1 MNTSLRLARANAYP
15 AIASLLNAREDGD
28 HQVEAGE
35 FQRCAERWVRHD
47 RAFRR
52 VVGVTDGV
60 IVTTGCVC
68 ADWGGR
74 TEPGQSWVNIAV
86 PPGPPAP
93 VGQSVSTSSHRGSP
107 IRRCHW
113 SGCSTPPSGRSPGPL
128 VPHGGAGVTRRPR
141 STDHDDITLAQCQA
155 PRSAR
160 PHRRWQGR
168 RGTRTRRRALVAALR
183 HRSPPR

>member
-86 PPGPPAP
+86 PPGTARASRAIGFDIEPPW
-93 VGQSVSTSSHRGSP
+93 VTHTKV
-107 IRRCHW
+107 
-113 SGCSTPPSGRSPGPL
+113 PL
-128 VPHGGAGVTRRPR
+128 VRVLDAAVGEV
-141 STDHDDITLAQCQA
+141 
-155 PRSAR
+155 AR
-160 PHRRWQGR
+160 AVGPARWR
-168 RGTRTRRRALVAALR
+168 RGDQTPSEYGSR
-183 HRSPPR
+183 